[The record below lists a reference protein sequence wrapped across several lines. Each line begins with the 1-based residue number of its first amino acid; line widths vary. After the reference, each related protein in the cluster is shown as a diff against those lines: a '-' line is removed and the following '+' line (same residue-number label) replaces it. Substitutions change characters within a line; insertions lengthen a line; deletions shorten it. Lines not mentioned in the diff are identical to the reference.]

1 MALLLLGCS
10 DSVLRFMSRTPTSA
24 EQAPH
29 SVGPKDQLSRQ
40 RRPNFFIVGAPKCGT
55 TSLDY
60 YLSQHPDIFVARKE
74 MQFFGSDLCFGSQY
88 YRRDQEAYL
97 AEFSNWSDQLC
108 AGECSVWYL
117 LSRLAAS
124 EIKAF
129 NPESRIII
137 MLRDP
142 VAMLTSLYHQFR
154 ADGNECLATFEE
166 ALAAEPDRREG
177 RRFSRQT
184 YLRQALDYRAA
195 ARCTDQV
202 QRYFDV
208 FGRERVHVVIYDDLV
223 ADTAGVYRKALDFL
237 GVPSRP
243 VNVDFAAMNGHH
255 TVKSTAFRAFLQDPL
270 VRGTAIALRK
280 HVPEP
285 VFNLV
290 RNVGLRLSELNGKE
304 AKRNPV
310 AADLQLQLR
319 REFAPEVE
327 RLSALL
333 DRDLTHWSKPALI
346 HAKP

>member
-1 MALLLLGCS
+1 MAPLLLGS
-10 DSVLRFMSRTPTSA
+10 FDSVLKFMSRIPPLA
-24 EQAPH
+24 EQVSP
-29 SVGPKDQLSRQ
+29 SVGSKDQLPRQ
-40 RRPNFFIVGAPKCGT
+40 KRPNFFIVGAPKCGT

-74 MQFFGSDLCFGSQY
+74 MQFFGSDLCFGRQY

-97 AEFSNWSDQLC
+97 AEFSNWSDQIC

-117 LSRLAAS
+117 LSRLAAA

-129 NPESRIII
+129 NPESRIIV

-142 VAMLTSLYHQFR
+142 VAMLESLYHQFR
-154 ADGNECLATFEE
+154 ADGNEYLPTFEE
-166 ALAAEPDRREG
+166 ALAAEPDRRAG

-195 ARCTDQV
+195 ARWTDQV

-208 FGRERVHVVIYDDLV
+208 FGRERVHVVVYDDLV
-223 ADTAGVYRKALDFL
+223 ADTAGVYRKALEFL

-243 VNVDFAAMNGHH
+243 IDVDFSTMNGNH

-280 HVPEP
+280 RVPAP
-285 VFNLV
+285 VFNLI
-290 RNVGLRLSELNGKE
+290 RNVGLRLSEFNGKE
-304 AKRNPV
+304 AKRKPISSE
-310 AADLQLQLR
+310 LQFQLR

-333 DRDLTHWSKPALI
+333 GRDLTHWSKPALI
-346 HAKP
+346 HAKA